1 MAEKFQYTA
10 IQELDLIKANKIK
23 LIEKLNELYETDTGL
38 SWTSTWSDILTKIT
52 ELKTMLP
59 EEDTEIHDEFEAF
72 LSNSGIGSIKTAG
85 SSINEY
91 SFYKYH
97 MN

>member
-38 SWTSTWSDILTKIT
+38 S
-52 ELKTMLP
+52 
-59 EEDTEIHDEFEAF
+59 
-72 LSNSGIGSIKTAG
+72 
-85 SSINEY
+85 
-91 SFYKYH
+91 
-97 MN
+97 